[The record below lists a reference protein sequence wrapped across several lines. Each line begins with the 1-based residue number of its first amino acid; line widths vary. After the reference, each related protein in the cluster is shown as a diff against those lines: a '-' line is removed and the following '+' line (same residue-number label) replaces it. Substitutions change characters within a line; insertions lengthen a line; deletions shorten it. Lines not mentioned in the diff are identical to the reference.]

1 MKEFQDKVTLEVG
14 GKLFKTTQQSLS
26 NIPGTRLSELVEK
39 DSCYDA
45 ITGHYF
51 FDHNPELFNW
61 ILDAYR

>member
-1 MKEFQDKVTLEVG
+1 MNDFQEKIMLEVG
-14 GKLFKTTQQSLS
+14 GKLFKTTKRSLR
-26 NIPGTRLSELVEK
+26 NLPGTRLSELGEK
-39 DSCYDA
+39 DSSYDA